1 MVTRALELAMRE
13 AEAAEVSLREERK
26 SDAEYENDL
35 LKRVEAS
42 QTSSLLVRVIAKGR
56 LGLAAA
62 TDPAEYESVVAR
74 AVELAEFGTEA
85 KFVFPAPATAPAV
98 ETYDESVEL
107 IAREELV
114 ATGGEMV
121 KELKAYN
128 PEIKVYSG
136 AGWSRTTR
144 RLVNSNGLD
153 ISTRGTHYGDG
164 VEGILIRG
172 TDMLFAGRSR
182 SWRKRPDG
190 MGRMMGQ
197 TVQDFRFAE
206 RMATVTTKTMPVIFT
221 PRGTRV
227 LTLPIQLGVNGK
239 NVLKG
244 DSPLAGKLGQCLC
257 GAAFSL
263 TDDGTIDYAP
273 DSSRYDG
280 EGVPRRR
287 NEIIRNGVLQRFLY
301 DLETAGKAGTESTGN
316 GVGCGPA
323 NLLIAAGDASFEEM
337 VKSTEEGVMVESV
350 LGLGQG
356 NIINGDFSVNVA
368 LGYKIEKGEIVGR
381 VKNTMIAGNA
391 YKALNCIEAIGSECE
406 WFGSHC
412 APYIKI
418 AGLSV
423 VAKEG

>member
-1 MVTRALELAMRE
+1 MITRALELAMRH
-13 AEAAEVSLREERK
+13 AEGAEVSLREERR

-42 QTSSLLVRVIAKGR
+42 QTSSLVVRVMVRGR
-56 LGLAAA
+56 LGVATA

-85 KFVFPAPATAPAV
+85 KFVFPGPGAAPAV
-98 ETYDESVEL
+98 ETYDPGVEQ

-114 ATGGEMV
+114 ATGGQLVEQ
-121 KELKAYN
+121 LKAYN

-136 AGWSRTTR
+136 AGWSSATR
-144 RLVNSNGLD
+144 RLVNSSGLD
-153 ISTRGTHYGDG
+153 ISTQGTHYGDG
-164 VEGILIRG
+164 VEGVLIRG
-172 TDMLFAGRSR
+172 TDMLFAGRNR

-190 MGRMMGQ
+190 IARMMEQ
-197 TVQDFRFAE
+197 TIQDFRFAE
-206 RMATVTTKTMPVIFT
+206 NTAAVTTKTMPVIFT
-221 PRGTRV
+221 PRGTRM

-257 GAAFSL
+257 SAAFSL

-287 NEIIRNGVLQRFLY
+287 NEIIHDGVLQRFLY
-301 DLETAGKAGTESTGN
+301 DLETAGKAGTESTGS

-323 NLLIAAGDASFEEM
+323 NLLIAPGDASFEEI
-337 VKSTEEGVMVESV
+337 VKSTEEGVVVESV

-391 YKALNCIEAIGSECE
+391 YQALNCVEAIGSECE
-406 WFGSHC
+406 WFGSYC
-412 APYIKI
+412 APYVKI
-418 AGLSV
+418 AALSV
-423 VAKEG
+423 VAKE

>member
-1 MVTRALELAMRE
+1 MVTRALELAMRYVE
-13 AEAAEVSLREERK
+13 GAEISQREERK

-42 QTSSLLVRVIAKGR
+42 QTSGLVVRVIVKGR
-56 LGLAAA
+56 LGLATA

-85 KFVFPAPATAPAV
+85 KFIFPGPGAAPPV
-98 ETYDESVEL
+98 QTYDPEVER
-107 IAREELV
+107 ISREQLV
-114 ATGGEMV
+114 KTGGEMI
-121 KELKAYN
+121 ERLKAYN

-136 AGWSRTTR
+136 AGWASAKR
-144 RLVNSNGLD
+144 RLINSSGLD
-153 ISTRGTHYGDG
+153 IRTQGSHYGDG
-164 VEGILIRG
+164 VEGVWIRG
-172 TDMLFAGRSR
+172 TDMLFAGRGR

-190 MGRMMGQ
+190 IERMTEQ
-197 TVQDFRFAE
+197 TIQDFRFAGNT
-206 RMATVTTKTMPVIFT
+206 ASVTTKTMPVIFT

-257 GAAFSL
+257 AAEFSL

-273 DSSRYDG
+273 DSSPYDG

-287 NEIIRNGVLQRFLY
+287 NEIVRSGVLTRFLY

-316 GVGCGPA
+316 GVGCGPT
-323 NLLIAAGDASFEEM
+323 NLLIAPGTSSFEEM
-337 VKSTEEGVMVESV
+337 VKSTEEGIVVESM

-368 LGYKIEKGEIVGR
+368 LGYKIEKGEIAGR

-391 YKALNCIEAIGSECE
+391 YTALNCIEAIGSEPE

-412 APYIKI
+412 APYVKI
-418 AGLSV
+418 AALSV
-423 VAKEG
+423 VAKE